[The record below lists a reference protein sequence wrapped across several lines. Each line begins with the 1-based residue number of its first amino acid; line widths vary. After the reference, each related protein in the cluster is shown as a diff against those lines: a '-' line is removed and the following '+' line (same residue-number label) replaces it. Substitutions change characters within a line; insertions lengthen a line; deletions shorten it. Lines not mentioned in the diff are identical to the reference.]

1 MEDTIKKKNIKTSPE
16 PVSFKA
22 TETILSQMNI
32 AYAEYI

>member
-1 MEDTIKKKNIKTSPE
+1 MEDTIKEKNIKISPE

-32 AYAEYI
+32 AYAEFI

>member
-32 AYAEYI
+32 EYAEFI

>member
-1 MEDTIKKKNIKTSPE
+1 MEDTIKKKSIKTSPE

-32 AYAEYI
+32 AYAEFI